1 MVDAD
6 AVILDELGRLAPL
19 GGFEG
24 ADWADVLRRAN
35 VGRAPSPRRRRR
47 LVVALSFALVVLA
60 VAVSPL
66 GAAIGREFGN
76 FSDWLTGS
84 PGKPASSAEQG
95 AFARTTR
102 SWFGFP
108 AHTEL
113 RRLIVSKH
121 GDLTAELYGFRS
133 SDALCVRLVASG
145 SASNG
150 DLACAPLRELRAR
163 KQPAL
168 VLASDYGVGQGKKTL
183 DGPLT
188 TWTPKAAVT
197 FGVLADGVKTVLI
210 GRSDGTVAN
219 ATVSGDA
226 FLSIT
231 LNPAP
236 ELRVTHVWVMRNGKR
251 VAIPFVPASTPL
263 RPFSLQSA
271 HRQPSGPAKVQRQL
285 HSGAIGWFARRELRG
300 QPVPGNLSRLHL
312 LASNPKVVFARMVTP
327 DPRSQE
333 RVVISLLPAGHRYF
347 GGRLHNNNQVCVEV
361 VGGVYGAGR
370 QAGVGCW
377 PAGRLFSTGPFTESV
392 TQGQNSQYV
401 TVTGVASDDVARMRL
416 YLSGGAYIPVPL
428 ADNTYVVHASLAD
441 YPLRLV
447 AYDSHGRVIGAI
459 TLWGNTRAPVPVGAP
474 AQGALWRTV
483 IHNKAGVL
491 MTAPSAS
498 GGVCF
503 GVRFQP
509 NKYGNGGGSVD
520 CSGHASARHMQMSAF
535 VERGGVAISGE
546 TGSAIARVTVTMK
559 DGSRVLLTPVR
570 GYVLALVH
578 WSIRDIV
585 TVTGVDRRGR
595 PVATERWQ
603 P

>member
-19 GGFEG
+19 GGSED
-24 ADWADVLRRAN
+24 ANWDDVLRRAN
-35 VGRAPSPRRRRR
+35 VGIASPQRRRR
-47 LVVALSFALVVLA
+47 LAAAVAFALLVLA
-60 VAVSPL
+60 VAVTPL

-84 PGKPASSAEQG
+84 PGKPASTAEQS
-95 AFARTTR
+95 AFAQKSR

-168 VLASDYGVGQGKKTL
+168 VLASDYAVGRGKKTL

-197 FGVLADGVKTVLI
+197 LGVLADGVKSVLI

-236 ELRVTHVWVMRNGKR
+236 ELRVTHVWVMSNGKR

-263 RPFSLQSA
+263 RPFALQSA

-285 HSGAIGWFARRELRG
+285 HSGVIRWFARRELRG
-300 QPVPGNLSRLHL
+300 QPVPPSLARLHL
-312 LASNPKVVFARMVTP
+312 IASSPKVVFARMVTP

-333 RVVISLLPAGHRYF
+333 RVIISLLPAGRRYF
-347 GGRLHNNNQVCVEV
+347 GGRLHNNNQVCAEV
-361 VGGVYGAGR
+361 VGGVYSAGR
-370 QAGVGCW
+370 LSGGGCW
-377 PAGRLFSTGPFTESV
+377 PAGRLFSTGPFTESL
-392 TQGQNSQYV
+392 TQGQNQYV
-401 TVTGVASDDVARMRL
+401 TVSGVASDAVARMRL
-416 YLSGGAYIPVPL
+416 YLSSGAYVPVSL

-447 AYDSHGRVIGAI
+447 GYDGDGRVIGTT
-459 TLWGNTRAPVPVGAP
+459 TLWGNTRMSLSFGTP
-474 AQGALWRTV
+474 AQGAVWRTV
-483 IHNKAGVL
+483 IHNQAGVL

-503 GVRFQP
+503 GVRYEP
-509 NKYGNGGGSVD
+509 NKYGNGGAYVD
-520 CSGHASARHMQMSAF
+520 CSGIPSARRMQMGAA
-535 VERGGVAISGE
+535 VERDGVAISGQA
-546 TGSAIARVTVTMK
+546 GSTITRVQVTMK
-559 DGSRVLLTPVR
+559 DGTRVWIKSVH
-570 GYVLALVH
+570 GYVLSLLRKPV
-578 WSIRDIV
+578 RDIV
-585 TVTGVDRRGR
+585 KVTGVDRRGR
-595 PVATERWQ
+595 PVVSERWR

>member
-6 AVILDELGRLAPL
+6 AVILDELGRLAAL
-19 GGFEG
+19 GGFES

-35 VGRAPSPRRRRR
+35 VGRAPSRRRRRR

-76 FSDWLTGS
+76 FSDWLSGS
-84 PGKPASSAEQG
+84 PGKPASSVEQG
-95 AFARTTR
+95 AFARATR

-113 RRLIVSKH
+113 RRLIVSEH

-163 KQPAL
+163 RQPAL
-168 VLASDYGVGQGKKTL
+168 VLASDYGVGPGRKTL

-219 ATVSGDA
+219 AIVNGDA

-231 LNPAP
+231 HNPSP
-236 ELRVTHVWVMRNGKR
+236 ELRVTHVWVIRSGKR

-271 HRQPSGPAKVQRQL
+271 HRQPSGPAKVQREL
-285 HSGAIGWFARRELRG
+285 HSGAIGWFARRKLRG
-300 QPVPGNLSRLHL
+300 QPVPRNFGRLHL
-312 LASNPKVVFARMVTP
+312 ITDSRKVVFARMVTP
-327 DPRSQE
+327 DLQAPE

-347 GGRLHNNNQVCVEV
+347 GGRLHNNNQVCAEV
-361 VGGVYGAGR
+361 VGGVYSAG
-370 QAGVGCW
+370 QSSGGGCW

-392 TQGQNSQYV
+392 TQSQNQYA
-401 TVTGVASDDVARMRL
+401 TVSGVASDDVARMRL
-416 YLSGGAYIPVPL
+416 YLSSGAYVPVPL
-428 ADNTYVVHASLAD
+428 ADNVYVVHASLAD

-447 AYDSHGRVIGAI
+447 GYDTQGRVIGST
-459 TLWGNTRAPVPVGAP
+459 TLWGNTRVPLTVGAP
-474 AQGALWRTV
+474 AQGAVWRTV

-498 GGVCF
+498 GGICF
-503 GVRFQP
+503 GVRYSP
-509 NKYGNGGGSVD
+509 NRYGNGGAYVD
-520 CSGHASARHMQMSAF
+520 CSGRPSARHMQMGAS
-535 VERGGVAISGE
+535 VERDGVAISGQ
-546 TGSAIARVTVTMK
+546 TGSAIADVVVTMQ
-559 DGSRVLLTPVR
+559 DGSRVMLKPVR
-570 GYVLALVH
+570 GYVMALLRGP
-578 WSIRDIV
+578 IREIV

-595 PVATERWQ
+595 AVATEHWR